1 MKRTTSK
8 KKAPSKKAGAPSKAT
23 TTVNKTS
30 VKSPY
35 VGKASQPNPMMLHKV
50 CGLTDPFCDHAKGAR
65 YFDSNGTH
73 SLAYPQK
80 RMIPLATNANGELG
94 LLLVPNYNNQW
105 YTFGVT
111 AAGNTAYAGVMTAAP
126 VLGNALNYRI
136 VSWGFTIKH
145 VTTPLTASGLISI
158 RGFGSQVGS
167 SYANVDGQTLN
178 ADVVSDIPLQD
189 CKNVAVIGRKANNT
203 SAFYTAPNTTIVT
216 GGFVTD
222 YVGCG
227 WDVYQIY
234 VTGAPAST
242 TIAYLEVTMNFE
254 IILDDFTGMAQL
266 MTPPPPSSLILQTA
280 SNAVTSTAKSV
291 FETGVAAASNY
302 IKRSAATALA
312 SYFGGPA
319 AGNVV
324 V

>member
-1 MKRTTSK
+1 VLKPSK
-8 KKAPSKKAGAPSKAT
+8 KKAGDKSKST
-23 TTVNKTS
+23 TTVKKSAT
-30 VKSPY
+30 KSPY
-35 VGKASQPNPMMLHKV
+35 VGNSNQTAMMLHRV

-105 YTFGVT
+105 YLFGAT
-111 AAGNTAYAGVMTAAP
+111 AAGNTAYAGTMTAAP
-126 VLGNALNYRI
+126 VLGNTLNYRV

-158 RGFGSQVGS
+158 RGFGSQAGS

-178 ADVVSDIPLQD
+178 ADVISDIPLQD

-203 SAFYTAPNTTIVT
+203 SSFYVAPNTTVVT

-234 VTGAPAST
+234 VTGAPVST
-242 TIAYLEVTMNFE
+242 TIAYLELTINFE

-266 MTPPPPSSLILQTA
+266 MTPPPPSSLVMQTA
-280 SNAVTSTAKSV
+280 SAAVTSTAKSV
-291 FETGVAAASNY
+291 FETGIAAASNY

-312 SYFGGPA
+312 SYFGGPSAGA
-319 AGNVV
+319 ATAMLLD
-324 V
+324 